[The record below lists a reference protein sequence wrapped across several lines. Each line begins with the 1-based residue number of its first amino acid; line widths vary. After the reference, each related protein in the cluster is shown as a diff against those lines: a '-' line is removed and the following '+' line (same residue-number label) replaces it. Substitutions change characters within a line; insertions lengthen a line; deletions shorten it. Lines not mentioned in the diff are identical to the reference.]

1 MQKNRIVYVDVIKVF
16 LTCLVVAH
24 HAGQAYG
31 PTGGVWVVSD
41 NSSTNWLG
49 KFFFINASYM
59 MGLYF
64 FISGYFMVFSLNR
77 KSTSQFIKD
86 RLTRLGIPLLVFT
99 FLVFLPF
106 NYSSAQT
113 EKSVIA
119 FFADIYMNKPPLA
132 TGHLWFVASLLAYS
146 FIYILL
152 YKESS
157 DKKNAPVKP
166 FKSYYIVL
174 YIVLLT
180 IVSAIVRL
188 KYPIDTWRTWLIPVE
203 VAHIPQYLSLFFI
216 GIFFNRYQWLNSF
229 KLSAGLFY
237 FAVAVAAYTANDFL
251 SAEIKEYWL
260 MESFLE
266 SLLCVGISMTLLT
279 FFRHYGNRSNSIIQS
294 LSANAYGIYLFHLL
308 IVIALQKAILPWS
321 ANANLKFTVVTILG
335 IGLSWLLTALLRKSK
350 MISKV
355 I

>member
-41 NSSTNWLG
+41 KSSVDWLG

-113 EKSVIA
+113 EKSIIA

-132 TGHLWFVASLLAYS
+132 TGHLWFVASLLVYS
-146 FIYILL
+146 FIYILF
-152 YKESS
+152 
-157 DKKNAPVKP
+157 DRRRPNKKDVQLKP
-166 FKSYYIVL
+166 LKSYYIVL
-174 YIVLLT
+174 YIVSLT
-180 IVSAIVRL
+180 IVSAVVRL

-216 GIFFNRYQWLNSF
+216 GIFFNRNQWLDSF
-229 KLSAGLFY
+229 KLSAGLLY
-237 FAVAVAAYTANDFL
+237 FVIAIVAYTANDFL
-251 SAEIKEYWL
+251 PKEIKEYWL

-279 FFRHYGNRSNSIIQS
+279 VFRHYGNRSNSIIQS
-294 LSANAYGIYLFHLL
+294 LSANTYGIYLFHLL
-308 IVIALQKAILPWS
+308 IVIALQKAILPWGG
-321 ANANLKFTVVTILG
+321 NANLKFIVVTILG
-335 IGLSWLLTALLRKSK
+335 IGLSWLVTALLRKSK
-350 MISKV
+350 IINK
-355 I
+355 II